1 MRLTEAV
8 ENTSGLIFFEDFLTV
23 LHMIDW
29 DLVEVYLYDFMVIYS
44 VLSLFCL
51 KNILIN
57 A

>member
-1 MRLTEAV
+1 MHLTEAV
-8 ENTSGLIFFEDFLTV
+8 ENTSELIFFEDFLTV